1 MFTRIYAD
9 NYLCFVNF
17 EFKPGPLN
25 LLVGDNGSGKS
36 ALFRLLQ
43 SIRLVVRGIEVA
55 KAFPRECL
63 TRWET
68 VRSVQRFEFEIRA
81 PTGGV
86 YLHALEIEHDRE
98 SGSVRLLREKIWLD
112 GAPLATLDGELL
124 LAGSSVPVALPYD
137 LKGSLLSLKLR
148 EPSIDALRILWE
160 AVGTFKLVP
169 GQMESSA
176 TEEENWFSSDGSN
189 FAAWYRS
196 MVQEDPEVV
205 EAARNSL
212 REVIGGFRHL
222 YLKGDNGRKEL
233 MVHFEAGKASSSL
246 KYDLKLSELS
256 DGQRVLIF
264 LYSVVSGFSEL
275 PVLFFDEPDNF
286 VSLREI
292 QPWLMRL
299 SEEVAKG
306 GQAFLISHNPEVI
319 DYLAADR
326 VYLLERPGD
335 GPARIKELL
344 FDLEGGLKASEQLAR
359 GWTGGS

>member
-36 ALFRLLQ
+36 ALFRLLSGLRQ
-43 SIRLVVRGIEVA
+43 LVRGLPVVES
-55 KAFPRECL
+55 FPQDSL

-68 VRSVQRFEFEIRA
+68 RTTQRFEVEIQA
-81 PTGGV
+81 PRGRV
-86 YLHALEIEHDRE
+86 YSQVIEIEHDRTTE
-98 SGSVRLLREKIWLD
+98 KSRLLREEISLD
-112 GAPLATLDGELL
+112 GAPLASFVAGELRL
-124 LAGSSVPVALPYD
+124 QGRPEPVALPYEMG
-137 LKGSLLSLKLR
+137 GSLLSLRLKNERLEELR
-148 EPSIDALRILWE
+148 VLWS
-160 AVGTFKLVP
+160 AVGLFKLIP
-169 GQMESSA
+169 EQLGTSS
-176 TEEENWFSSDGSN
+176 SSEDGWLAGNGSN

-196 MVQEDPEVV
+196 MVQAEPAVAEG
-205 EAARNSL
+205 ARDAL
-212 REVIGGFRHL
+212 REVIGGLRYFSFR
-222 YLKGDNGRKEL
+222 GESGRKEML
-233 MVHFEAGKASSSL
+233 AHFEPSRGARTPE
-246 KYDLKLSELS
+246 YILKLSELS

-264 LYSVVSGFSEL
+264 LYSVLAGFSVL

-344 FDLEGGLKASEQLAR
+344 FDLEGGLRASEQLAR
-359 GWTGGS
+359 GWTGGA